1 MSMFQKSVINK
12 YLASIDRD
20 QIETSYQAFKSK
32 YTSAKIEKIKRMK
45 EEEYQD
51 GFLRDLFVSS
61 LGYTLKPDDNF
72 NLAREFKNQTDGKKA
87 DGAVLKDGK
96 AIAVIEL
103 KSTKTKELKSI
114 TEQAFNYKN
123 NQPECKYVITSNFHK
138 LRFYI
143 DHANEYVEFNLF
155 NLSKEEFEIL
165 YLVLS
170 KESIFDDTPVKL
182 KEETVCHEEK
192 ISKQFY
198 KDYSNFKNK
207 LFENLI
213 KNNSKHDKLTLFK
226 KSQKLIDRFL
236 FILFT
241 EDRGL
246 LPPNSINIIIQRFK
260 ILEEQDFKQPL
271 YDIYKQFFGYL
282 NTGQKGKKTA
292 ENIPAY
298 NGGLFYPDEILD
310 GIIIDDEILITDLQ
324 KLSSYDFN
332 TEVDVNI
339 LGHIFEHSL
348 SEIEEITAQLKGVAT
363 SKTKSK
369 RKKDGV
375 FYTPKYITQYIVANT
390 IGRLC
395 TEKRKELEL
404 IDIEIDDKCYLKSG
418 KLSGKGK
425 KLYTKIE
432 KFKAWLLTLKIVDPA
447 CGSGA
452 FLNQALNYLIEE
464 HEFITELETDLNK
477 GQIALFNIESAV
489 LENNLYGVDI
499 NEESVEIA
507 KLSLWLRTAQKNRKL
522 SVLSNNIKCGNS
534 LIDDPEVSGEL
545 AFNWNSEFPEVM
557 ENGGFDIVIG
567 NPPYVQSHSINELEK
582 EYIYANYETAEYQI
596 NTYGIFLEKFISLL
610 KKDSFYSLIIPNYW
624 LSTKYDKLLRK
635 KVFIKNHAIEITNTF
650 QVFETATVDTLILT
664 GSKTEGKNRNT
675 DIFSISQNLKSI
687 NERLYAI
694 DSRKWSFAETKQFQT
709 DIEDIEINFESEL
722 NLTGEH
728 SLKDFFIFRKGMQPY
743 EKGKGTPPQTR
754 EMMNEKVYHSKVKID
769 DNYLPLVGAK
779 HIKRHYLVP
788 FDEYIK
794 YGKNLAAPRDPM
806 IYRGERILI
815 NRILSKSTIHGVLVE
830 DNYINNTDIFNLI
843 PSSKR
848 NISVKVLY
856 SLVVSKLCAAYF
868 KKKNIN
874 LNRKTFPKINV
885 NTLEKFPV
893 PDITKSAQIQI
904 ENLIDSLISITKQ
917 INEKKVIFIELLEE
931 NLGVEK
937 KSNKLNSF
945 YKYDFKVFIAELKKK
960 KINLS
965 LTDQVEWKEFFNKY
979 KTEIN
984 SLQTEHMLLDN
995 NLNKIIYK
1003 IYNISEDEIKVVEN
1017 S

>member
-12 YLASIDRD
+12 YLASLDQD
-20 QIETSYQAFKSK
+20 QIETSYQAFKSN
-32 YTSAKIEKIKRMK
+32 YTSAKIEKIKQMK

-61 LGYTLKPDDNF
+61 LGYTLKPDDGF

-87 DGAVLKDGK
+87 DGAILKDGK

-114 TEQAFNYKN
+114 TEQAFGYKN
-123 NQPECKYVITSNFHK
+123 NQAECKYVITSNFHK

-155 NLSKEEFEIL
+155 NLSKDEFEIL

-170 KESIFDDTPVKL
+170 RESVFDDTPVKL
-182 KEETVCHEEK
+182 KEETVFQEEK

-198 KDYSNFKNK
+198 KDYSKFKNK

-246 LPPNSINIIIQRFK
+246 LPPNSINSIIQRFK

-271 YDIYKQFFGYL
+271 YDIYKQFFEYL
-282 NTGQKGKKTA
+282 NTGHKGKKIA
-292 ENIPAY
+292 DNIPAY

-310 GIIIDDEILITDLQ
+310 EIIIDDEILISYLQ

-348 SEIEEITAQLKGVAT
+348 SEIEEITAQLKGIVT
-363 SKTKSK
+363 SKKTSK

-395 TEKRKELEL
+395 TGKRKELEL
-404 IDIEIDDKCYLKSG
+404 TDIEIDDKCYLKSG
-418 KLSGKGK
+418 QLSGKGR

-452 FLNQALNYLIEE
+452 FLNQALNYLIDE
-464 HEFITELETDLNK
+464 HKFITELETDLNK
-477 GQIALFNIESAV
+477 GQISLFNIEAAV

-534 LIDDPEVSGEL
+534 LIDDPEISGKL

-582 EYIYANYETAEYQI
+582 EYIFANYETAEYQI

-635 KVFIKNHAIEITNTF
+635 IVFIKNHAIEITNTF

-664 GSKTEGKNRNT
+664 GSKTEGKNKNT

-687 NERLYAI
+687 NERLHAI
-694 DSRKWSFAETKQFQT
+694 DTRKWSFLKIKQFQT

-722 NLTGEH
+722 NLIGEH
-728 SLKDFFIFRKGMQPY
+728 CLKDFFIFRQGMKPY
-743 EKGKGTPPQTR
+743 EEGKGTPPQTR

-794 YGKNLAAPRDPM
+794 YGKNLAAPRDPV
-806 IYRGERILI
+806 IYKGERILI
-815 NRILSKSTIHGVLVE
+815 NRILSKSTIHGILVE

-885 NTLEKFPV
+885 NTLEQFPV
-893 PDITKSAQIQI
+893 PDITKSVQIQI

-917 INEKKVIFIELLEE
+917 IHEKKIIFIELLED
-931 NLGVEK
+931 NLGVDQ

-945 YKYDFKVFIAELKKK
+945 YEYDFKVFIAELKKK

-984 SLQTEHMLLDN
+984 SLQTEHILTDN
-995 NLNKIIYK
+995 NLNIIIYK